1 MAPLPPITLEPPGP
15 REVVDEDKAKEFVKL
30 WTEQL
35 LQHQSANS
43 ITDEN
48 NNNDADGTKN
58 NIILCQRIRLSD
70 KSYTAEAAAVIAT
83 FLTEPFVGSGIP
95 LVHDIVEVDLSDSIA
110 GRMTEEGLQVLK
122 TICDAFVESKLVDV
136 NLSDNAIGQQ
146 GIGAC
151 RTALSKKSLERLALC
166 NNGLSRETM
175 RQVAD
180 ILTNNDDDDG
190 TGCIAS
196 NMTKIHFYNNMSG
209 EDG

>member
-1 MAPLPPITLEPPGP
+1 M
-15 REVVDEDKAKEFVKL
+15 
-30 WTEQL
+30 
-35 LQHQSANS
+35 
-43 ITDEN
+43 
-48 NNNDADGTKN
+48 
-58 NIILCQRIRLSD
+58 
-70 KSYTAEAAAVIAT
+70 
-83 FLTEPFVGSGIP
+83 
-95 LVHDIVEVDLSDSIA
+95 DLSDSIA
-110 GRMTEEGLQVLK
+110 GRMTEEGLRVLK
-122 TICDAFVESKLVDV
+122 TICDAFVESKLIDV

-180 ILTNNDDDDG
+180 ILTNDDDDG